1 MTHFLNPAIARLF
14 TSSFLSLNVC
24 LLKQSKNSEL
34 TLEHSLGALG
44 NQGETRIG
52 SEFDVAFVVIFFFN
66 SVRVC
71 VVGWLIDTRW
81 LVGMFN
87 C

>member
-1 MTHFLNPAIARLF
+1 MTHFRNPAIARLF

-52 SEFDVAFVVIFFFN
+52 SEFDVAFVVIFFLIL
-66 SVRVC
+66 RVC
-71 VVGWLIDTRW
+71 VCGWLVDCYSLVGWY
-81 LVGMFN
+81 V
-87 C
+87 